1 MKRSEILSV
10 FSYDKGNPLK
20 MRTLA
25 STNSLDSEGI
35 PTETQPKQLLSTI
48 LKCQEAGKSESI
60 TKSNIEKGEQNI
72 NLKRVA
78 QSAITYDFEYDTM
91 EIDEGSDEDND
102 SIPHFDPNDQ
112 ALTIPL

>member
-1 MKRSEILSV
+1 MRSEILSV

-35 PTETQPKQLLSTI
+35 PTETQPKQLLSII
-48 LKCQEAGKSESI
+48 LKCQEARKSESN
-60 TKSNIEKGEQNI
+60 TKSNIENGKQNI

-91 EIDEGSDEDND
+91 EIDKGSDEDND